1 MIIVAAIICGAFLR
15 NNANLE
21 LDGANSHRLN
31 FNAELQFILAYGQ
44 LAKKWSSTLRSL
56 NYYFNSISSLFDE

>member
-21 LDGANSHRLN
+21 LGTTNSNRLN
-31 FNAELQFILAYGQ
+31 FNAELEFILAYK
-44 LAKKWSSTLRSL
+44 AR
-56 NYYFNSISSLFDE
+56 NF